1 MAKGIV
7 LKEKNKRTNRK
18 HKELILNLP
27 HQMHSVHII
36 LTYLDK
42 LRENR

>member
-1 MAKGIV
+1 MAKWIV
-7 LKEKNKRTNRK
+7 LKEKNKRRNRK
-18 HKELILNLP
+18 RKELILNLT
-27 HQMHSVHII
+27 HQMHFVHII